1 MLGAAQVSLEDLE
14 DEDFDA
20 PLGIGTGAGV
30 IFGVTGGV
38 MEAALRSAYY
48 FAEGKNPEPDEFSVV
63 RGEKGIREVTVTIAG
78 REVRAAVVT
87 GLANAEKLMQRLRKG
102 KARYDFVEVMACPG
116 GWWAAAVSRFTMEWN
131 WRRSVARDSMIWT
144 RPARC
149 VSPMKIPPSR
159 MCTTISSDSPSPRE
173 PMTCFTPGR
182 RTGQCE

>member
-48 FAEGKNPEPDEFSVV
+48 FAEGKNPGPDDFSVV

-87 GLANAEKLMQRLRKG
+87 GLANAEKMMQRIRKG
-102 KARYDFVEVMACPG
+102 KAQYDFVEVMACPG
-116 GWWAAAVSRFTMEWN
+116 GCVGGGGQPIHDGMELAKERGERLYDLDAASTLRFSHENPAIQDVYDHFLGQPLSKRAHDLLHTRQADWTM
-131 WRRSVARDSMIWT
+131 
-144 RPARC
+144 
-149 VSPMKIPPSR
+149 
-159 MCTTISSDSPSPRE
+159 
-173 PMTCFTPGR
+173 
-182 RTGQCE
+182 